1 MRAWA
6 LGKPG
11 PAASHPLQLVERELP
26 EPRAGELAARVL
38 ACGVCRTDLHLAEG
52 ELAPHRRGIVPG
64 HEVVAEVVA
73 LGPNSQRFSV
83 GDRVGIPWLASTCR
97 QCRFCLGG
105 RENLCETATFT
116 GWDRD
121 GGYAEA
127 IVADEAYVYSLPDS
141 LGDEKAAPLLCA
153 GIIGYRALRR
163 VDLPPGGALGIFGF
177 GGSAHLALQV
187 AVAEGAS
194 VHVFTRSP
202 AARELALS
210 LGAAS
215 AQGTFDPSP
224 AALDGAVVFAPAGE
238 VVPAS
243 LAALAR
249 GGRAVLAGVYMSAL
263 APLSYE
269 RHLFGERELTTVTA
283 NTRDD
288 GREFLALAGGIG
300 IEVTT
305 TPYAFEQA
313 GEALSDLA
321 RGKVRGAAVLLF
333 R

>member
-6 LGKPG
+6 LDKPG
-11 PAASHPLQLVERELP
+11 PAAAHPLRLVERELP
-26 EPRAGELAARVL
+26 EPRAGQLTARLL

-52 ELAPHRRGIVPG
+52 DLPPRRGGVVPG
-64 HEVVAEVVA
+64 HEVVAEVIA
-73 LGPNSQRFSV
+73 LGPACRRFSL
-83 GDRVGIPWLASTCR
+83 GDRVGVPWLASTCGR
-97 QCRFCLGG
+97 CHFCLTGK
-105 RENLCETATFT
+105 ENLCETATFT

-127 IVADEAYVYSLPDS
+127 IVANEEYLYSLPDS

-163 VDLPPGGALGIFGF
+163 ANLPAGGELGLFGF

-194 VHVFTRSP
+194 VHVFTRSEP
-202 AARELALS
+202 ARQLALS
-210 LGAAS
+210 LGAKS
-215 AQGTFDPSP
+215 AQGPFDRSP
-224 AALDGAVVFAPAGE
+224 VDLDSVVVFAPSGD

-243 LAALAR
+243 LGALAR
-249 GGRAVLAGVYMSAL
+249 GGRAVLAGIHMSDL

-269 RHLFGERELTTVTA
+269 RHLFGEKELTSVTA
-283 NTRDD
+283 NTRSD
-288 GREFLALAGGIG
+288 GREFLELAGRIG

-313 GEALSDLA
+313 GEALADLA
-321 RGKVRGAAVLLF
+321 RGKVRGAGVLLF
-333 R
+333 D